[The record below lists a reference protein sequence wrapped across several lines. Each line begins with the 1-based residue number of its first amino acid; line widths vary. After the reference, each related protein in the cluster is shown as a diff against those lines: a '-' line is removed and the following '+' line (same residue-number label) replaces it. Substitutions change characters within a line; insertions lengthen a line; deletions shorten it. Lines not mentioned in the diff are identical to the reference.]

1 MEDSDCSAKAT
12 KKTANKTLII
22 CTIRPIWQHYWQPI
36 CLHLRKICS
45 IYFAAKKVTLSRWT
59 CTTRQQTEH
68 TYLPPPVVTLDFWK
82 DERFKM
88 ESAPNDSEW
97 HIKESSPGPLQTGWD
112 SSTHKIWLLH
122 WCHKHLEVAAL
133 LALNVQVV
141 PLMQVTLW
149 QVQGISLEAAFCC
162 LPKQPK
168 QVWSGSWTCSFA
180 ALNRLWSLEFADGDS
195 TVAQVWPSLLSLIF
209 Q

>member
-1 MEDSDCSAKAT
+1 MGPEIKQQQFQLQGGKFKSRLCDARVCWKHCHVEDSDCSAKAT
-12 KKTANKTLII
+12 NKTANKTLII
-22 CTIRPIWQHYWQPI
+22 CTIRPIWQHCWQPI

-59 CTTRQQTEH
+59 CTTRQRTEH
-68 TYLPPPVVTLDFWK
+68 TYLPPPAVTLDFWK

-133 LALNVQVV
+133 LGLRGLA
-141 PLMQVTLW
+141 
-149 QVQGISLEAAFCC
+149 GCEA
-162 LPKQPK
+162 
-168 QVWSGSWTCSFA
+168 
-180 ALNRLWSLEFADGDS
+180 R
-195 TVAQVWPSLLSLIF
+195 AQKKLHTQIHSNESDRACPHSAT
-209 Q
+209 